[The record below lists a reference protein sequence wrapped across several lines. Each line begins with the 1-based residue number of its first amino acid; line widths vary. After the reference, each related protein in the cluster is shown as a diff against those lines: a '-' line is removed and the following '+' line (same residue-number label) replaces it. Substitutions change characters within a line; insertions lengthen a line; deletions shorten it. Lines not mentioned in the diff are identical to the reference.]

1 MKKAGLLAL
10 ALVLLLLI
18 GCGQNKPVELPEF
31 APIDRIFTVD
41 ETLYAVRSAGSRAYI
56 STESAGETL
65 AYRLSALANGRYS
78 DALWHEQSGR
88 LFFSVGYKV
97 YSSDQTGGNKHLVW
111 KLPDGTRKDFV
122 RVFAAGEDRLLIKG
136 GYGQRNRIMGSNAL
150 YTYDS
155 FEFFSL
161 NVNTGEVL
169 PLSSEIGMHRTL
181 TPICAKGNTVWL
193 LWQKGNLIASP
204 VYVNQSQGTVPAYVL
219 QLDLLTG
226 EYKELGSFSVN
237 GTVHSADGVV
247 LDEQLYF
254 MYDEG
259 GVYTLPLSG
268 GTVEILPLDTTN
280 APGMHLIKSMAEHE
294 GNIYCLTWDS
304 RSYPSSAL
312 CTWDPETG
320 ALMSFVTTDNT
331 DTCDGFLVDGE
342 NYSLF
347 SAYEIYCGTLP

>member
-18 GCGQNKPVELPEF
+18 GCGQNKPVELPEY
-31 APIDRIFTVD
+31 APIDRLFTVD
-41 ETLYAVRSAGSRAYI
+41 DELYAVHSAGSRAYI

-65 AYRLSALANGRYS
+65 AYPLGALADGNFS
-78 DALWHEQSGR
+78 DALWHEQSGQ
-88 LFFSVGYKV
+88 LFYSIGYKL
-97 YSSDQTGGNKHLVW
+97 YSSDQTGNNKHLVW

-136 GYGQRNRIMGSNAL
+136 GYGQRNRNMGSNAL

-169 PLSSEIGMHRTL
+169 PLSSEIGTHRTL

-226 EYKELGSFSVN
+226 EYRELGSFSVN

-254 MYDEG
+254 MYNEG

-268 GTVEILPLDTTN
+268 GTVETLPLDNTN

-320 ALMSFVTTDNT
+320 ALMSFVTMDNT